1 MQFINPAQL
10 TIKRECWKALL
21 FFIPFLIARKVVR
34 GVSSGGAGG
43 GGVVCKAV
51 FLPASEF
58 QTKGFS
64 HLLIQFASEIA
75 NILKR
80 HFA

>member
-1 MQFINPAQL
+1 MLFFNELMQFINPAQL

-43 GGVVCKAV
+43 GELYARLSS
-51 FLPASEF
+51 FL
-58 QTKGFS
+58 
-64 HLLIQFASEIA
+64 
-75 NILKR
+75 ILNSR
-80 HFA
+80 QRDFRIC